1 MYQNNPVLSVN
12 TLPTMYDLPSEDMD
26 DINLVDPPLIDHLPT
41 MYELPRENPE
51 EMVLLEETS
60 SACPVRDKFYDLQ
73 LRLLSETCLLNVE
86 DFFIGI
92 DMNLYYD
99 IQHTGWYKRPD
110 WFLVLG
116 TSDSQFQSELRLNYL
131 VWQESLAPF
140 LMLELLSPDTE
151 AEDLGQTLRAVG
163 KPPTK
168 WQVYE
173 QVLRV
178 PYYTVFDRYSN
189 QFRMFCLH
197 GVRYIE
203 LATSNQRFWFDDLK
217 LGLGVWNGIYR
228 GVEGQ
233 WLRWYDQLGIFV
245 PTEQEGKLQAKQEAM
260 EAKQEANKAKR
271 EAMEAKQEAE
281 EAKQRANLLAAK
293 LRELGVDPEDFL
305 I

>member
-1 MYQNNPVLSVN
+1 MYQNNPATSVN

-26 DINLVDPPLIDHLPT
+26 DINLIDPPSIDHLPT
-41 MYELPRENPE
+41 MYDLPSEDSE
-51 EMVLLEETS
+51 EMGL
-60 SACPVRDKFYDLQ
+60 PDKFHDLQ
-73 LRLLSETCLLNVE
+73 PRLLSETCLPNVE

-99 IQHTGWYKRPD
+99 IKHTGWYKRPD

-116 TSDSQFQSELRLNYL
+116 TSDSQFQSELRLSYL

-140 LMLELLSPDTE
+140 LMLELLSPGTE

-173 QVLRV
+173 QILRV
-178 PYYTVFDRYSN
+178 PYYAVFDRYSN

-197 GVRYIE
+197 GVQYVEI
-203 LATSNQRFWFDDLK
+203 AISNQRFWFDDLR
-217 LGLGVWNGIYR
+217 LGLGVWTGIYR

-233 WLRWYDQLGIFV
+233 WLRWYDQSCTWV

-260 EAKQEANKAKR
+260 EAKQEAKKAKR
-271 EAMEAKQEAE
+271 ETMEAKQEAE

-293 LRELGVDPEDFL
+293 LRELGVDPEDSL